1 MLTSAVASSPPRA
14 AASASASA
22 AASAAASASASAS
35 AAASAAASASACGVS
50 GAAAQVEQTMTLDG
64 LRSRWVMLSA
74 CWLGLGLG

>member
-22 AASAAASASASAS
+22 AASAAASAS
-35 AAASAAASASACGVS
+35 ASASACGVS